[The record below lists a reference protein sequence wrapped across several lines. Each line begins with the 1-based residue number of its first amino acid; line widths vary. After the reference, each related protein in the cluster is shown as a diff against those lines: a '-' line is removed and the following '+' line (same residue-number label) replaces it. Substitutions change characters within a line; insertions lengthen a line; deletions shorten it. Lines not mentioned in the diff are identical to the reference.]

1 MISRRLLFKKEEQ
14 VMTRKYKIV
23 VNLLAIFFSI
33 LALVVGYTIVGGSDL
48 SFLER
53 FACNFV
59 FGMQFLATVW
69 AVIAAVRKTKK
80 KEE

>member
-1 MISRRLLFKKEEQ
+1 
-14 VMTRKYKIV
+14 MTRKYKIV

-33 LALVVGYTIVGGSDL
+33 LALVVGYIIVGDSNL
-48 SFLER
+48 LFLER

-69 AVIAAVRKTKK
+69 VAVAAFRKTKK
-80 KEE
+80 KKEEE

>member
-1 MISRRLLFKKEEQ
+1 
-14 VMTRKYKIV
+14 MTRKYKIV

-33 LALVVGYTIVGGSDL
+33 LALVVGYIIVGDSDL

-59 FGMQFLATVW
+59 FGMQFIATVW
-69 AVIAAVRKTKK
+69 AAVAAFRKTKK

>member
-1 MISRRLLFKKEEQ
+1 
-14 VMTRKYKIV
+14 MTRKYKLLA
-23 VNLLAIFFSI
+23 NLLAIFFSI
-33 LALVVGYTIVGGSDL
+33 LALVVGYIIVGDSDL

-59 FGMQFLATVW
+59 FGVQFLSTVW
-69 AVIAAVRKTKK
+69 AAIAAFRKTKK